1 MMRLLRSAGMLAGLV
16 LGLAAPQ
23 LSAQGTGT
31 IHGTVTRTDDGAPLA
46 GVVIVVKGV
55 GTRANTNTSGK
66 YTIDRVPAGA
76 QTLVFRWLG
85 YKPTEVAVTVTAGGS
100 ATADAKMEA
109 QPVALNDLIVES
121 ASKVPERAV
130 EAPAA
135 VTVIDPRILQ
145 ATSITGQVPLALAN
159 VPGVDLAQSGVNDF
173 NVNARGFNS
182 SLNRRVLV
190 LVDGRD
196 VATAFLGS
204 QEWTSLP
211 VPTEDISSME
221 FVRGPGSALYGANA
235 YAGVVNIKTPS
246 AREVVGTKLSLG
258 GGELSTI
265 KGDFRHAGLL
275 WDGRIGYRLNAG
287 YYRSDTWSRSRTL
300 FDGTGLRTEYL
311 AASDSLAFRPACSS
325 CARREL
331 RALNGQRS
339 DPATGAVAGDRDPI
353 KNIYGSARVDYY
365 TDNGTVATAE
375 VGGAQAEN
383 EIAVTGIGRV
393 QITRSV
399 RPYARFNFAAKSY
412 SLMAYWNGRDT
423 KEPQY
428 SLASGA
434 GLEERSNIF
443 HFEAQQNNKFASD
456 RGRFVLGASFRTYNL
471 NTQRTLI
478 GSGNDDRTDNY
489 YSVFSQLEY
498 KLTDKLKAVAAARY
512 DLGGLITAQFSPKA
526 ALVFAPNNH
535 HSFRVTFNKAFQ
547 TPNYSEYFL
556 NVAAGAPAN
565 FTALETALRA
575 NASLGP
581 LLAGV
586 PLGGLFTT
594 SAAVPVRARGN
605 ANLQVEKNTGFELGY
620 RGDLTDKFY
629 LTVDGYL
636 NTLRDFVTDLL
647 PGVNPAFPSW
657 TAPAAVPAP
666 ARAAVEGAIRTALL
680 GNPATATAGRGLT
693 RLENGNTAIV
703 LSYGNAGK
711 ATQYGVE
718 VGAGYQFSSEVR
730 ADGSISIFRF
740 NIKEQLTGDQLLPNT
755 PRMKGNVSLGYAGR
769 KGLDAGLTLRL
780 AKGFDWAAGVFAG
793 WIEPQATVDANV
805 GYAINNS
812 WRIYATGNNI
822 FDQQRYSIY
831 GGSVNGRRIL
841 AGLTTRF

>member
-1 MMRLLRSAGMLAGLV
+1 MRLLCSAGGVASLCLAFV
-16 LGLAAPQ
+16 VPRAA
-23 LSAQGTGT
+23 AQGMG
-31 IHGTVTRTDDGAPLA
+31 IIQGTVTRADDGAPLA
-46 GVVIVVKGV
+46 GVVIVVRGV

-66 YTIDRVPAGA
+66 YTIDRVPTGS

-85 YKPTEVAVTVTAGGS
+85 YKPTEVAVTVTAGGIV
-100 ATADAKMEA
+100 TADAKMEA

-145 ATSITGQVPLALAN
+145 STSISGQAPLALAN

-235 YAGVVNIKTPS
+235 YAGVLNIKTPS

-265 KGDFRHAGLL
+265 KGDLRHAGLL
-275 WDGRIGYRLNAG
+275 WGGRIGYRLNG
-287 YYRSDTWSRSRTL
+287 GSYRSDTWSRSRSL
-300 FDGTGLRTEYL
+300 LDGSGLRSEYT
-311 AASDSLAFRPACSS
+311 AASDSLTFRASCSS

-331 RALNGQRS
+331 RALNGQTI
-339 DPATGAVAGDRDPI
+339 DPATGAALGNRDPI
-353 KNIYGSARVDYY
+353 KTMYGSARLDYY
-365 TDNGTVATAE
+365 TDNGAVATAE
-375 VGGAQAEN
+375 IGGAQAEN

-393 QITRSV
+393 QITKSV
-399 RPYARFNFAAKSY
+399 RPYARFNFAARNY

-423 KEPQY
+423 REPQY

-434 GLEERSNIF
+434 GLEERSNVF
-443 HFEAQQNNKFASD
+443 HFEGQQNNKFADD
-456 RGRFVLGASFRTYNL
+456 RGRFVLGASFRNYSL

-478 GSGNDDRTDNY
+478 GSGNDDRSDNY
-489 YSVFSQLEY
+489 YAAFSQLEY
-498 KLTDKLKAVAAARY
+498 RLSGKLKAVAAARF
-512 DLGGLITAQFSPKA
+512 DLGGLIDAQFSPKA
-526 ALVFAPNNH
+526 ALVFAPNDH
-535 HSFRVTFNKAFQ
+535 HSIRLTLNKAFQ
-547 TPNYSEYFL
+547 TPNYSEFFL
-556 NVAAGAPAN
+556 NVAAGPPAN

-575 NASLGP
+575 NATLGP
-581 LLAGV
+581 LLGGV
-586 PLGGLFTT
+586 PAGALFDN

-605 ANLQVEKNTGFELGY
+605 SNLQVEKNTGLELGY
-620 RGDLTDKFY
+620 RGDLTSKFY
-629 LTVDGYL
+629 VTVDGYL
-636 NTLRDFVTDLL
+636 NTLTNFVTDLL
-647 PGVNPAFPSW
+647 PGVNPAFPAW
-657 TAPAAVPAP
+657 TAPAAVPAA
-666 ARAAVEGAIRTALL
+666 ARAAVEGAIRGALL

-693 RLENGNTAIV
+693 RLENGRSAIV
-703 LSYGNAGK
+703 LSYANAGK

-718 VGAGYQFSSEVR
+718 IGAGYQISPEIR
-730 ADGSISIFRF
+730 ADGSLSIFRF
-740 NIKEQLTGDQLLPNT
+740 DITEQLAGDQLLPNT
-755 PRMKGNVSLGYAGR
+755 PRAKGNVSLTYAGR
-769 KGLDAGLTLRL
+769 KGIDAGMTLRS
-780 AKGFDWAAGVFAG
+780 AQGFDWAAGVFAG
-793 WIEPQATVDANV
+793 WIEPQTTVDANIA
-805 GYAINNS
+805 YAISNGL
-812 WRIYATGNNI
+812 RIYATGNNI